1 MMSDVKS
8 GNDKSSNDK
17 QKVLVICPG
26 RGTYN
31 ARELGYLKRHHGDK
45 SALLASIDQYRIEQ
59 GQTPVSTLDGAE
71 RYQLREHSRGD
82 NASALIWSC
91 AYADYL
97 SIDRD
102 RYQVCALTG
111 NSMGW
116 YIALGCAGALNPA
129 NALRLIN
136 SMGTLMQQSLLG
148 GQLIYPLVDEDW
160 RPVPGRHQQLLAL
173 LAQINAQPG
182 AELYPSIELGGMR
195 VFGGNEAG
203 LRALELALPPEQERF
218 PMRLFNHAAFHTP
231 LQQPIAAQGRNQ
243 LPTSLFQQPQLPLID
258 GRGAQWRPHATDP
271 AALHAYTLGHQ
282 VTQAYDFTRALQVA
296 VREYAPDKLI
306 ILGPGTSLGGAVA
319 QALIDI
325 RWRGWASK
333 QDFIRAQQDDPYIL
347 SMGLDEQRGQ
357 VT

>member
-1 MMSDVKS
+1 MSTNKL
-8 GNDKSSNDK
+8 KA
-17 QKVLVICPG
+17 LVICPG

-31 ARELGYLKRHHGDK
+31 TQELGYFKRHHADK
-45 SALLASIDQYRIEQ
+45 KSLIDAVDSYRIAQ
-59 GQTPVSTLDGAE
+59 GQTPISTLDGAE
-71 RYQLREHSRGD
+71 RYQLREYSRGD

-97 SIDRD
+97 SINPD

-148 GQLIYPLVDEDW
+148 GQLIYPLVDENW
-160 RPVPGRHQQLLAL
+160 QPIPGRRQQLQQLLA
-173 LAQINAQPG
+173 AINAQPG
-182 AELYPSIELGGMR
+182 AELYRSIELGGML
-195 VFGGNEAG
+195 VFGGNEA
-203 LRALELALPPEQERF
+203 ALEALEQALPPEQERF

-231 LQQPIAAQGRNQ
+231 LQHPIAAQGRSQ
-243 LPTSLFQQPQLPLID
+243 LPAELFQQPQLPLID
-258 GRGAQWRPHATDP
+258 GRGSQWRPHATNP
-271 AALHAYTLGHQ
+271 KALYDYTLGHQ
-282 VTQAYDFTRALQVA
+282 VTEPYDFSRALQVA
-296 VREYAPDKLI
+296 VREYAPDKLV

-325 RWRGWASK
+325 RWQGWSSK

-347 SMGLDEQRGQ
+347 SMGMDEQRDLVVG
-357 VT
+357 

>member
-1 MMSDVKS
+1 MSDDQAN
-8 GNDKSSNDK
+8 NDKPSNNK

-31 ARELGYLKRHHGDK
+31 AQELGYLRRHHSDK
-45 SALLASIDQYRIEQ
+45 QALIDAIDDYRIEQ
-59 GQTPVSTLDGAE
+59 SQTPVSTLDGAE

-116 YIALGCAGALNPA
+116 YIALGCAGALNPG

-148 GQLIYPLVDEDW
+148 GQLIYPVVDADW
-160 RPVPGRHQQLLAL
+160 RPVLGRDQHLHAL
-173 LAQINAQPG
+173 LAEINARPG

-203 LRALELALPPEQERF
+203 LRALELALPLEQGRF

-243 LPTSLFQQPQLPLID
+243 LPASLFQPPQLPLID
-258 GRGAQWRPHATDP
+258 GRGGQWRPHATDTV
-271 AALHAYTLGHQ
+271 ALHDYTLGQQ
-282 VTQAYDFTRALQVA
+282 VTEPYNFTRALQVA

-325 RWRGWASK
+325 RWQGWASK
-333 QDFIRAQQDDPYIL
+333 QDFIHAQQDDPYIL